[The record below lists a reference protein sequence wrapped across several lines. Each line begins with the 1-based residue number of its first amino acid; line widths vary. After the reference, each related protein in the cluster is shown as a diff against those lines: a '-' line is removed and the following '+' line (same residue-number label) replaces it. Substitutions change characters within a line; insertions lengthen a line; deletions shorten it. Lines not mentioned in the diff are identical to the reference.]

1 MAIVGRLAAAL
12 ALAAFFY
19 CRQHDLLL
27 LYGDAVAH
35 INIARR
41 VFDSQTPGLLQFGT
55 VWLPLPHLLMLP
67 FLINTATWQTGIGGS
82 IPSMIG
88 YIFATMGI
96 FRLVRGSLASS
107 TGPETAARVAAWGA
121 TLIFAANPNLLYLQS
136 TAMTETV
143 YLAFFL
149 WAVVFSSEFVR
160 TVRAQN
166 PGAYDPKENA
176 LLRNAGLC
184 LLGASLTRYD
194 GWFLAVA
201 VGIVVLVTVARQ
213 NTPALRRAFFRF
225 VLIAAAGPIL
235 WVGYNAIVYR
245 NPLEFANGPYSAKAI
260 EERTSAPGKAWHP
273 GSHDLSTSASYF
285 LKSAEMNMVE
295 SPWHRVWLGLALLG
309 TLLILLLEQRYWTLL
324 LLWAP
329 LPFYMLSIAY
339 SGVPIFLPAW
349 WPYTLYNS
357 RYGLQLLPDFA
368 VLAAVMIYFLSRIF
382 PGTRYKVAVAVLLL
396 AFTVGSYTS
405 VWRHQPIVFREAWN
419 NSRTR
424 LALEQELAKTLQR
437 IPANAT
443 CLMYL
448 GDHVGALQQAGIP
461 LRRTINE
468 GNHRPWIKPADP
480 EGLWEHA
487 LAQPAQYADF
497 VIAFEGDAVDRG
509 VNKKDLESLFVIHV
523 TGQPRATIYS
533 TLGRATKG
541 ADR

>member
-1 MAIVGRLAAAL
+1 MAIIGRLAAGL
-12 ALAAFFY
+12 ALGAFFY
-19 CRQHDLLL
+19 CRQHDFLL

-41 VFDSQTPGLLQFGT
+41 IFDSQTPGLLQFGT

-67 FLINTATWQTGIGGS
+67 FLLSKATWQTGIGGS
-82 IPSMIG
+82 VPSMIG
-88 YIFATMGI
+88 YVFATLGV
-96 FRLVRGSLASS
+96 FRLVRGSLASN
-107 TGPETAARVAAWGA
+107 TGSQTAARLAAWGA
-121 TLIFAANPNLLYLQS
+121 ALIFAANPNLLYLQS

-160 TVRAQN
+160 AVRAQN
-166 PGAYDPKENA
+166 PGADDPRA
-176 LLRNAGLC
+176 SVLLRNAGLC
-184 LLGASLTRYD
+184 LLGATLTRYD
-194 GWFLAVA
+194 GWFLAGA
-201 VGIVVLVTVARQ
+201 VGVVVLFTVARH
-213 NTPALRRAFFRF
+213 NTPGLRRSFIRF
-225 VLIAAAGPIL
+225 VLIAAAGPFL

-260 EERTSAPGKAWHP
+260 EERTAAPGQAWHP
-273 GSHDLSTSASYF
+273 GSHDLPTAASYF
-285 LKSAEMNMVE
+285 LKSAEMNLVE
-295 SPWHRVWLGLALLG
+295 SPWHRVWLGIALLG
-309 TLLILLLEQRYWTLL
+309 TLLILLLEQRYGTLL

-357 RYGLQLLPDFA
+357 RYGLQLLPAFA
-368 VLAAVMIYFLSRIF
+368 VLTAVAIYFLSRIF

-405 VWRHQPIVFREAWN
+405 VWRRQPIVFREAWI

-424 LALEQELAKTLQR
+424 LALEQQLARTLQR
-437 IPANAT
+437 IPPNAT
-443 CLMYL
+443 YLMYL

-461 LRRTINE
+461 LRHTINE
-468 GNHRPWIKPADP
+468 GNHRPWVRPADP
-480 EGLWEHA
+480 QGLWERA

-497 VIAFEGDAVDRG
+497 VIAFEGDAVDRE
-509 VNKKDLESLFVIHV
+509 VNKQDLEPLFVIHV
-523 TGQPRATIYS
+523 TGQPRATIYTS
-533 TLGRATKG
+533 LGRVLKG
-541 ADR
+541 PDR